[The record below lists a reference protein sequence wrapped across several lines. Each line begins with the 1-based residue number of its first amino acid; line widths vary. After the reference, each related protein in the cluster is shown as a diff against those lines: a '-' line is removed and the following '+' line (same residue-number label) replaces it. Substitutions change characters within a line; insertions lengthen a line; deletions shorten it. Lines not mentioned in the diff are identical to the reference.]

1 MFKNL
6 VKNGIHVQWWMMI
19 IPFLWGS
26 MVNTTIIP
34 YTREGNQ
41 ALQWKTL
48 HLMIFPAINL
58 HGYCSP
64 LVRGPTFAVS
74 AAPHCGH
81 PQDPRF
87 AEALPEGGDL
97 PSGASVMLAAGK
109 DSVIYRCYPVFS
121 FYPNSQQPLKAKL
134 WTSVNPGTVSLCKV
148 LGCAFVRQG

>member
-1 MFKNL
+1 
-6 VKNGIHVQWWMMI
+6 
-19 IPFLWGS
+19 
-26 MVNTTIIP
+26 
-34 YTREGNQ
+34 
-41 ALQWKTL
+41 
-48 HLMIFPAINL
+48 MIFPAINL

-109 DSVIYRCYPVFS
+109 DSVIYTVVIRFS
-121 FYPNSQQPLKAKL
+121 QILPKL
-134 WTSVNPGTVSLCKV
+134 PTTMKGKTLDLCKSWHCKPV
-148 LGCAFVRQG
+148 QSFGMCFCATGIAPCALETRPKVHIGVFFSQKICCIQIDNGP